1 MASTHPL
8 VERFRAGDV
17 PAPLKSAAARGA
29 LPLRPEDLLEILFL
43 LRREPAKEIQQDII
57 RTIEG
62 IPLDVL
68 QQVAGAAG
76 TPAPML
82 DFLARANI
90 RRDPVL
96 EKVVMNPATADATLA
111 LLAQHASES
120 ILEFLSFNQIRLT
133 RAPAIL
139 QAMLQSPRCTQSI
152 RRRLQEIWEL
162 HQKEQARGDR
172 VTTSAP
178 AAPAAAAAP
187 PEPAA
192 EAAPALEAV
201 GEAETGTEALAP
213 AGPGA
218 EEELIESDDLAAADA
233 PPTEAETLEAA
244 DLSMDEL
251 AALELNAKI
260 LEQMAQ
266 DEDVTEEELRLAQ
279 KLLTMTIPEKV
290 QLALKGDRN
299 ARMVLIRDAAKMV
312 QEAVIHSPKITDNE
326 LEQVSRMRSISV
338 DVIRALIGKREA
350 MKSYTIV
357 INLCKNPKTPV
368 PDAMTLMQRLQDRD
382 LVFITKDK
390 NVPDPVRRQ
399 AGIIL
404 QKRAPKK
411 PKKVGH

>member
-1 MASTHPL
+1 VPSTHPL
-8 VERFRAGDV
+8 VERFRAGNV
-17 PAPLKSAAARGA
+17 PPPLKSAAARGA
-29 LPLRPEDLLEILFL
+29 LPLPAEDLLEILFL
-43 LRREPAKEIQQDII
+43 LRREPDKDLQQDIVK
-57 RTIEG
+57 TIEG
-62 IPLDVL
+62 IPLDVV
-68 QQVAGAAG
+68 QQVAADAT

-82 DFLARANI
+82 DFLVRANI
-90 RRDPVL
+90 RRDLVL
-96 EKVVMNPATADATLA
+96 EKVVMNPSTADATLA
-111 LLAQHASES
+111 LLAQHGSES

-139 QAMLQSPRCTQSI
+139 QAMLQSPRLTQSI

-162 HQKEQARGDR
+162 HQQEQSRGAK
-172 VTTSAP
+172 VTTE
-178 AAPAAAAAP
+178 APAAAPAPVVQAAAAQ
-187 PEPAA
+187 PAA
-192 EAAPALEAV
+192 EEPAEEASPEEPAL
-201 GEAETGTEALAP
+201 
-213 AGPGA
+213 
-218 EEELIESDDLAAADA
+218 
-233 PPTEAETLEAA
+233 TEAETEAAEEAAAVAAEDAAFSAEAA
-244 DLSMDEL
+244 DLSLDEL
-251 AALELNAKI
+251 ANLELNARI

-266 DEDVTEEELRLAQ
+266 DEEVSEEELRLAQ

-299 ARMVLIRDAAKMV
+299 ARMVLIRDSAKMV
-312 QEAVIHSPKITDNE
+312 QEAVIQSPKITDNE

-357 INLCKNPKTPV
+357 INLVKNPKTPV

-382 LVFITKDK
+382 LQFITKDK

-399 AGIIL
+399 AGIVL